1 MRNLKFAIED
11 FGFSPLVRAVLEHVG
26 GTVGQIFVF
35 PLRIFATSTPPLD
48 TRFLAFPLQSAAW
61 QRMMN
66 LYDSISPVL
75 RYDEGL
81 LYDQVL
87 PAQKV
92 RSRMA
97 RAKSGVHLLSGSGL
111 MQFLQ
116 TIITAATGNPNAPTP
131 TSTLV
136 ELQELYDDGATK
148 INAVDAT
155 KALLA
160 AQVAARDAHFAL
172 VRKGITAFINYAEV
186 ACDFDPVKLQTLGLP
201 LRSPASA
208 PLPCD
213 TVMGLVTSTGDEAEA
228 MSAYW
233 GRQVQAD
240 FYEVQI
246 STDPI
251 NGNTWTPAANV
262 SEPKVALNGL
272 PSGQKRWLRVRAVN
286 RKGAGPWSD
295 PSCRMIP

>member
-1 MRNLKFAIED
+1 MQNLKFTIED
-11 FGFSPLVRAVLEHVG
+11 FGFSLLVRAILEHVG
-26 GTVGQIFVF
+26 GTVGQIVVF
-35 PLRIFATSTPPLD
+35 ALRKFTTSTPPFD
-48 TRFLAFPLQSAAW
+48 GRFWHSRCKATAQ

-75 RYDEGL
+75 SYDEGL
-81 LYDQVL
+81 SYDQVL
-87 PAQKV
+87 PSQKA

-97 RAKSGVHLLSGSGL
+97 RAKSGVHLLTGTGL

-116 TIITAATGNPNAPTP
+116 TIITAVTGNPNAPTP
-131 TSTLV
+131 TPTLV
-136 ELQELYDDGATK
+136 ELQALYDDGAAK

-160 AQVAARDAHFAL
+160 AQVADRDAHFAL

-208 PLPCD
+208 PASCV
-213 TVMGLVTSTGDEAEA
+213 TVMGLTTSTGDEAEA
-228 MSAYW
+228 MTANW

-246 STDPI
+246 STDPL
-251 NGNTWTPAANV
+251 NGNTWTSAANV
-262 SEPKVALNGL
+262 SEPRVALNGL
-272 PSGQKRWLRVRAVN
+272 PSGQKRWVRVRAVN